1 VQLRVLTGLYHH
13 RLSDESA
20 RSFFEDSWI
29 VSAEAD
35 RTGYRYKGGRALS
48 FKERQQP
55 FGAGA
60 DPSNIVDACY
70 PVGSIQI
77 PAGREPIVLHRDA
90 VSGGGYATIGT
101 VISADMDAIGQMQPN
116 YQAKFVKVT
125 MQDALSA
132 RKEYSARLAELWA
145 LLG

>member
-1 VQLRVLTGLYHH
+1 MLTGLYHH
-13 RLSDESA
+13 RLSEDSA
-20 RSFFEDSWI
+20 RSFFEDDWI

-35 RTGYRYKGGRALS
+35 RTGYRFKGGRPLT
-48 FKERQQP
+48 FKERKPP

-77 PAGREPIVLHRDA
+77 PAGREPIALHRDA

-101 VISADMDAIGQMQPN
+101 VISADMDSIGQMQPN
-116 YQAKFVKVT
+116 YRTHFVEVT
-125 MQDALSA
+125 MQEALAA
-132 RKEYSARLAELWA
+132 RKQYSSRLAKLHA
-145 LLG
+145 HFS